1 MRTVSTAPS
10 SKRPF
15 WLGVGFALLAAVGFS
30 AKAILVKL
38 AYQEHVNAITLLSL
52 RMAFSV
58 PAFIAVAL
66 WSNRTQGLA
75 PLSRRDWFA
84 VFGLGL
90 VGYYL
95 ASYLDFVGLQYISA
109 GLERLTLFLY
119 PTLVVLLSAWWFRH
133 AIGRR
138 ELAALALSYAGI
150 ALVVVHDAALLH
162 GHIALGMT
170 LVFGSALAYAIYLI
184 GAGRVMA
191 RIGTMRFTAY
201 ALTVSCLASLLQ
213 FGLTQPLSALHLS
226 GRVYGFSLGMA
237 LFSTV
242 LPAFLLSAAMRRIG
256 AKHTALIGAIGPVAT
271 IYLAYVFLGE
281 AISPLQIT
289 GSVLVLCGVMMVSLG
304 KRTPA

>member
-15 WLGVGFALLAAVGFS
+15 WLGVGFALLAAAGFS
-30 AKAILVKL
+30 AKAMLVKL

-52 RMAFSV
+52 RMVFSV

-66 WSNRTQGLA
+66 WLNRTQGLA

-84 VFGLGL
+84 VLGLGL

-138 ELAALALSYAGI
+138 ELAALAHSYAGI
-150 ALVVVHDAALLH
+150 ALVVVAPCVSPP
-162 GHIALGMT
+162 T
-170 LVFGSALAYAIYLI
+170 L
-184 GAGRVMA
+184 
-191 RIGTMRFTAY
+191 
-201 ALTVSCLASLLQ
+201 
-213 FGLTQPLSALHLS
+213 
-226 GRVYGFSLGMA
+226 
-237 LFSTV
+237 
-242 LPAFLLSAAMRRIG
+242 
-256 AKHTALIGAIGPVAT
+256 
-271 IYLAYVFLGE
+271 
-281 AISPLQIT
+281 
-289 GSVLVLCGVMMVSLG
+289 
-304 KRTPA
+304 